1 MKDQELNVDFI
12 RSKIDEI
19 KSALFS
25 NLIENAY
32 KFPTC
37 IISAIKVDSNG
48 VIWFLMNKA
57 GRFIPPDETSFPAEL
72 VFYRKGHPF
81 SLRVSGIA
89 SVIADPKTIE
99 NFLDLEESRDIS
111 NILLMNIRMSRAEYT
126 EKIII
131 HTKNWL
137 KRMWSKLEAF
147 VYPIKYKKEF
157 SINLSSA
164 YETIFH

>member
-1 MKDQELNVDFI
+1 MKDKELNVEFI

-57 GRFIPPDETSFPAEL
+57 GRLIPPDETSFPAEL
-72 VFYRKGHPF
+72 IFYRKGHPF
-81 SLRVSGIA
+81 SLRVSGMA
-89 SVIADPKTIE
+89 SVIADPKMID
-99 NFLDLEESRDIS
+99 NFLDLEDSLDIS
-111 NILLMNIRMSRAEYT
+111 NILLMSIRMSRAEYT

-137 KRMWSKLEAF
+137 KRMWSKLEAL

-164 YETIFH
+164 YETVLH

>member
-1 MKDQELNVDFI
+1 MKDHELNVEFI

-32 KFPTC
+32 RFPTC

-48 VIWFLMNKA
+48 VIWFLMTKA
-57 GRFIPPDETSFPAEL
+57 GRIIPPDETSFPAEL
-72 VFYRKGHPF
+72 IFYRKGHPF
-81 SLRVSGIA
+81 SLRVGGMA
-89 SVIADPKTIE
+89 SVIADPKMIE
-99 NFLDLEESRDIS
+99 NFLDLEDSRDIS

-131 HTKNWL
+131 RTQNWL
-137 KRMWSKLEAF
+137 KRMWSKFEAF

-164 YETIFH
+164 YETILH

>member
-1 MKDQELNVDFI
+1 MKDQELNVEFI
-12 RSKIDEI
+12 RSKIEEI

-37 IISAIKVDSNG
+37 IISALKVDSNG

-57 GRFIPPDETSFPAEL
+57 GRLIPPDETSFPAEL
-72 VFYRKGHPF
+72 IFYRKDHPF

-89 SVIADPKTIE
+89 SVIADPKIIE
-99 NFLDLEESRDIS
+99 DFLDLEDSRDIS
-111 NILLMNIRMSRAEYT
+111 NILLMSIRMSRAEYY

-137 KRMWSKLEAF
+137 KRMWSKLRPLF
-147 VYPIKYKKEF
+147 IRSSIKKNF
-157 SINLSSA
+157 Q
-164 YETIFH
+164 

>member
-1 MKDQELNVDFI
+1 MKDQELNVEFI

-37 IISAIKVDSNG
+37 IISTIKVDSNG

-57 GRFIPPDETSFPAEL
+57 GRLIPPDETSFPAEL
-72 VFYRKGHPF
+72 IFYRKGHPF

-89 SVIADPKTIE
+89 SVIADPKIIE
-99 NFLDLEESRDIS
+99 NFLDLENSRDIS

-131 HTKNWL
+131 DTKNWL

-147 VYPIKYKKEF
+147 VYPIKYKKEY

-164 YETIFH
+164 YETILN